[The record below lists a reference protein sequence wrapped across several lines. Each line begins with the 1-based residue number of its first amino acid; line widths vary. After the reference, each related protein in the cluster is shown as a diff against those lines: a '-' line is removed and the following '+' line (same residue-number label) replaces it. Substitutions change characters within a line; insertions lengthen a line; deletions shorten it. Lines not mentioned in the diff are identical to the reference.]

1 MNELVMNLDLTQ
13 IVVALIGLLGI
24 IITSVVVPMIKANT
38 SVKTQ
43 TIIANIIKTAVYAA
57 QQIYTPE
64 QWEEKKE
71 FAMEQVTKG
80 LEQYGVTLDEDT
92 ISDAIEAALKEI
104 KTAIDGNWD
113 GSENSDPV
121 KETTKSTEVA

>member
-24 IITSVVVPMIKANT
+24 IITSVVVPMVKANT

-43 TIIANIIKTAVYAA
+43 TIITNIIKTAVYAA

-64 QWEEKKE
+64 QWREKKE
-71 FAMEQVTKG
+71 FAMDQVLKG
-80 LEQYGVTLDEDT
+80 LEQYGIALDTESV
-92 ISDAIEAALKEI
+92 SDAIEAALKEI
-104 KTAIDGNWD
+104 KTEIDGSWD
-113 GSENSDPV
+113 GSQSDTAD
-121 KETTKSTEVA
+121 EALEVTA

>member
-43 TIIANIIKTAVYAA
+43 AIITNIIKTAVYAA

-64 QWEEKKE
+64 QWREKKE
-71 FAMEQVTKG
+71 FAMEQVLKG
-80 LEQYGVTLDEDT
+80 LEQYGIALDTESV
-92 ISDAIEAALKEI
+92 SDAIEAALKEI
-104 KTAIDGNWD
+104 KTAIDGSWD
-113 GSENSDPV
+113 GSQSD
-121 KETTKSTEVA
+121 ETVEA

>member
-24 IITSVVVPMIKANT
+24 IITSVVVPMVKANT

-43 TIIANIIKTAVYAA
+43 TIITNIIKTAVYAA

-64 QWEEKKE
+64 QWREKKE
-71 FAMEQVTKG
+71 FAMDQVLKG
-80 LEQYGVTLDEDT
+80 LEQYGIALDTESV
-92 ISDAIEAALKEI
+92 SDAIEAALKEI
-104 KTAIDGNWD
+104 KTAIDGSWD
-113 GSENSDPV
+113 GAQSDTV
-121 KETTKSTEVA
+121 DAVLEVTE

>member
-1 MNELVMNLDLTQ
+1 MNELIMNLDLTQ

-43 TIIANIIKTAVYAA
+43 TIISNIIKTGVYAA

-64 QWEEKKE
+64 QWEEKKQ
-71 FAMEQVTKG
+71 FAMEQVTKD
-80 LEQYGVTLDEDT
+80 LEQYGVVLDEDS

-113 GSENSDPV
+113 GSL
-121 KETTKSTEVA
+121 KEATDKSVEVA

>member
-24 IITSVVVPMIKANT
+24 IITSVIVPMIKANT

-43 TIIANIIKTAVYAA
+43 TIITNIIKTAVYAA

-64 QWEEKKE
+64 QWREKKE
-71 FAMEQVTKG
+71 FAMDQVLKG
-80 LEQYGVTLDEDT
+80 LEQYGIALDTESV
-92 ISDAIEAALKEI
+92 SDAIEAALKEI
-104 KTAIDGNWD
+104 KTEIDGSWD
-113 GSENSDPV
+113 GSQSDTAD
-121 KETTKSTEVA
+121 EALEVTA

>member
-24 IITSVVVPMIKANT
+24 IITSVIVPMIKANT

-43 TIIANIIKTAVYAA
+43 TIITNIIKTAVYAA

-64 QWEEKKE
+64 QRREKKE
-71 FAMEQVTKG
+71 FAMDQVLKG
-80 LEQYGVTLDEDT
+80 LEQYGIALDKESV
-92 ISDAIEAALKEI
+92 SDAIEAALKEI
-104 KTAIDGNWD
+104 KTAIDGSWE
-113 GSENSDPV
+113 GSQAD
-121 KETTKSTEVA
+121 ETVEA

>member
-24 IITSVVVPMIKANT
+24 IITSVIVPMIKANT

-43 TIIANIIKTAVYAA
+43 TIITNIIKTAVYAA

-64 QWEEKKE
+64 QWREKKE
-71 FAMEQVTKG
+71 FAMEQVLKG
-80 LEQYGVTLDEDT
+80 LEQYGIALDTESV
-92 ISDAIEAALKEI
+92 SDAIEAALKEI
-104 KTAIDGNWD
+104 KTAIDGSWD
-113 GSENSDPV
+113 GSQADS
-121 KETTKSTEVA
+121 EVLEVTA

>member
-1 MNELVMNLDLTQ
+1 MNELTMNLDLTQ

-24 IITSVVVPMIKANT
+24 IITSVVVPMVKANT

-43 TIIANIIKTAVYAA
+43 VIIANIIKTAVYAA

-64 QWEEKKE
+64 QWEEKKR
-71 FAMEQVTKG
+71 FAMEQAIRG

-113 GSENSDPV
+113 GSQSD
-121 KETTKSTEVA
+121 KATDKATEVA

>member
-24 IITSVVVPMIKANT
+24 IITSVVVPMVKANT

-43 TIIANIIKTAVYAA
+43 TIITNIIKTAVYAA

-64 QWEEKKE
+64 QWREKKE
-71 FAMEQVTKG
+71 FAMEQVLKG
-80 LEQYGVTLDEDT
+80 LEQYGIALDTESV
-92 ISDAIEAALKEI
+92 SDAIEAALKEI
-104 KTAIDGNWD
+104 KTAIDGSWD
-113 GSENSDPV
+113 GSQADS
-121 KETTKSTEVA
+121 EVLEVTA